1 MADLPNNPNNRE
13 EEYLADI
20 AGLPN
25 DVPENPWSRK
35 EAYLAAI
42 SGRLDGIDERIAAL
56 STDISLKGG
65 VATETDL
72 PSGAAVGDA
81 YITEDTGVMYVWV
94 GDDWVALGGTGINVV
109 QSTGT
114 STTDVM
120 SQNAT
125 TGMVYKDTSTLK
137 GVQVD
142 GQIRGSFF
150 IQGAVAIGGRAD
162 DGGIAIGYNNNGYGA
177 NAKQSGSI
185 AIGQNAVAGGSVSTN
200 AVAIGGNAQATAGGA
215 VALGRFA
222 NATTQGQMDIGVSN
236 ATWAASEGYLGT
248 QYRLLSGVHDPV
260 NDHDAATKGYVDAH
274 AGGGGGATPLTSADY
289 NYHISGTEDDTVA
302 LWKMPAGIYES
313 YSTGV
318 KTGMYNP
325 QSYSANAIFV
335 VRHPNSDLS
344 CITAFVGSAIYP
356 DIPSLTSYGGGVI
369 DVLVNTTTGERITN
383 LGTYGNSYRLLN
395 TIEVQDNL
403 TSTRTDIPLSAN
415 QGKVL
420 KGLIDNLTAR
430 VTALEGQ

>member
-109 QSTGT
+109 QSTGS

-125 TGMVYKDTSTLK
+125 TGMVY
-137 GVQVD
+137 
-142 GQIRGSFF
+142 
-150 IQGAVAIGGRAD
+150 
-162 DGGIAIGYNNNGYGA
+162 
-177 NAKQSGSI
+177 
-185 AIGQNAVAGGSVSTN
+185 
-200 AVAIGGNAQATAGGA
+200 
-215 VALGRFA
+215 
-222 NATTQGQMDIGVSN
+222 
-236 ATWAASEGYLGT
+236 
-248 QYRLLSGVHDPV
+248 
-260 NDHDAATKGYVDAH
+260 
-274 AGGGGGATPLTSADY
+274 
-289 NYHISGTEDDTVA
+289 
-302 LWKMPAGIYES
+302 
-313 YSTGV
+313 
-318 KTGMYNP
+318 
-325 QSYSANAIFV
+325 
-335 VRHPNSDLS
+335 
-344 CITAFVGSAIYP
+344 
-356 DIPSLTSYGGGVI
+356 
-369 DVLVNTTTGERITN
+369 
-383 LGTYGNSYRLLN
+383 
-395 TIEVQDNL
+395 
-403 TSTRTDIPLSAN
+403 
-415 QGKVL
+415 
-420 KGLIDNLTAR
+420 
-430 VTALEGQ
+430 